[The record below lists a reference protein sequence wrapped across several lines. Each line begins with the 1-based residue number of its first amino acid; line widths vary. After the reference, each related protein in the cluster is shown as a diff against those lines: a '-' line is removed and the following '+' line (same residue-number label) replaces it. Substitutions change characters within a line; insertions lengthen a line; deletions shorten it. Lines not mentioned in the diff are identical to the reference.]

1 MCKSSLSTKE
11 DVKAAA
17 KKRMDAYN
25 VTADEAGQGSAMLTE
40 VDGKACLMH
49 EIQPSDSII
58 RMSLTYNVAERDI
71 RNLNRLFS
79 DQIHH
84 LEFLNIPMS
93 QGFRFSAKEVM
104 KEDEALTIE
113 NQIREQAIFMVSQYI
128 GESQGR

>member
-1 MCKSSLSTKE
+1 
-11 DVKAAA
+11 
-17 KKRMDAYN
+17 
-25 VTADEAGQGSAMLTE
+25 
-40 VDGKACLMH
+40 
-49 EIQPSDSII
+49 
-58 RMSLTYNVAERDI
+58 MSLTYNVAERDI